1 MKKNRKIDFTILTLT
16 TILLVYIIL
25 TIILDQKKAN
35 WVCGPVLMLFEFVFL
50 AIQIIICLSSWNSEN
65 VRTKKRYLFCSIL
78 IFAFITY
85 SFINFNLKC
94 S

>member
-16 TILLVYIIL
+16 TILLVYIVL

-35 WVCGPVLMLFEFVFL
+35 WVCGPVLMIFEFVFF
-50 AIQIIICLSSWNSEN
+50 AIQIIICLTSWNSEN
-65 VRTKKRYLFCSIL
+65 MRTKKKYLFCSFI